1 MISIQTADG
10 KMLRDQRGTYLYG
23 PDWEITPSDSAPIR
37 FGLAEMVAYWAD
49 CCQFGDYVLWIS
61 AN

>member
-1 MISIQTADG
+1 MISIQTAEG
-10 KMLRDQRGTYLYG
+10 KILRDQRGTFMYG

-37 FGLAEMVAYWAD
+37 FSGAQMVKYWAD
-49 CCQFGDYVLWIS
+49 CCHFGTYVLRIS

>member
-37 FGLAEMVAYWAD
+37 FNLAEMVDYWQQ
-49 CCQFGDYVLWIS
+49 CCQFGDYVLRIS
-61 AN
+61 A